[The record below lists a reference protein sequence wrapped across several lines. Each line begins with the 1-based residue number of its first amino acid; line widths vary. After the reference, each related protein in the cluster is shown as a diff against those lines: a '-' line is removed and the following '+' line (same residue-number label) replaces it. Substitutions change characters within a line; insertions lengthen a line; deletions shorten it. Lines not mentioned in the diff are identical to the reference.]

1 MPSTT
6 EISPQER
13 LAITRKAIVRHMNRD
28 DRVNS
33 NHDANSPNNDSG
45 YSRNSIKN
53 ALDHARHAVLVWW
66 DRHPASAV
74 LELARPLMSDYAG
87 SHPLKLLGVSALIGS
102 AIVLIKPWRMMS
114 VGNWFVAAAKSSGLT
129 SGVLS
134 LLTRSRS
141 KF

>member
-1 MPSTT
+1 MPSTA

-28 DRVNS
+28 DRVDS
-33 NHDANSPNNDSG
+33 NHDATGVNNESG
-45 YSRNSIKN
+45 HSRNSIKN
-53 ALDHARHAVLVWW
+53 ALGHAKHAVLVWW

-87 SHPLKLLGVSALIGS
+87 SHPLKLLGISALVGS
-102 AIVLIKPWRMMS
+102 ALVLVKPWRMMS
-114 VGNWFVAAAKSSGLT
+114 VGNWLVAVAKSSGLT
-129 SGVLS
+129 SGVVS